1 MKYILIHTL
10 VPGITSPKG
19 LRKAIDLVK
28 EIANDPSSIVP
39 GGKLLS
45 PYSATNKWMQICAW
59 EAPSAESF
67 TKMFES
73 LKSIGVSTEIIP
85 VEDMSTA
92 LSKWEKSIQYT
103 TM

>member
-28 EIANDPSSIVP
+28 EIASDPSSIVP
-39 GGKLLS
+39 GGKLLLS
-45 PYSATNKWMQICAW
+45 YNATNKWMQICVW

-67 TKMFES
+67 TRMFES

-85 VEDMSTA
+85 VEDIDIAM
-92 LSKWEKSIQYT
+92 SKWERMIQ
-103 TM
+103 